1 MNRFRPAAGLPPVNR
16 FRSAVRRLRWRLL
29 LAVPILLA
37 LAMSAN
43 WLPLYLIFI
52 ADVCLVVSAFG
63 RRRRL
68 GRP

>member
-1 MNRFRPAAGLPPVNR
+1 MNR
-16 FRSAVRRLRWRLL
+16 VRLAIRKYRWRLL

-37 LAMSAN
+37 LAMSIN
-43 WLPLYLIFI
+43 WIPLYLVFI

-68 GRP
+68 ER

>member
-1 MNRFRPAAGLPPVNR
+1 VNR
-16 FRSAVRRLRWRLL
+16 VRLAIRKYRWRLL

-37 LAMSAN
+37 LAMSIN
-43 WLPLYLIFI
+43 WIPLYLVFI

-68 GRP
+68 ER